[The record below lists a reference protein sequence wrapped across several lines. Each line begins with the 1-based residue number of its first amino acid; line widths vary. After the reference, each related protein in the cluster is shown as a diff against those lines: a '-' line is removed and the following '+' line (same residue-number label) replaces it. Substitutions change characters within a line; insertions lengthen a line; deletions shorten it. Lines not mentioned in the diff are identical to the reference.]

1 MAADAASDLQLT
13 AILLP
18 DVDGGFT
25 AVNLETGTTS
35 QGETTQEAIANLAEA
50 TSLYLEEFPLTSIPE
65 VFVTT
70 FSVSRPT

>member
-50 TSLYLEEFPLTSIPE
+50 TSLYLEEFPLASIPE

-70 FSVSRPT
+70 FRVSRPT

>member
-1 MAADAASDLQLT
+1 MAAGAASDLQLT

-35 QGETTQEAIANLAEA
+35 QGETTEEAITNLAEA

-70 FSVSRPT
+70 LSVALPG

>member
-1 MAADAASDLQLT
+1 MAAGAASDLQLT

-35 QGETTQEAIANLAEA
+35 QGETTEEAIANLAEA

-70 FSVSRPT
+70 LSVALPG

>member
-1 MAADAASDLQLT
+1 MAAGAASDLQLT

-35 QGETTQEAIANLAEA
+35 QGETTEEAIANLAEA
-50 TSLYLEEFPLTSIPE
+50 TSLYLEAFPLAPIPE

-70 FSVSRPT
+70 FSVSRPN